1 MSVFVSGILL
11 GWLAEPWW
19 STLLAPT
26 GASGSR
32 DSAGGSVRRQPVVM
46 PPPGSGSA
54 DQGRPAQT
62 PSSRYSSTGEPR
74 DTLALAA
81 RLIGAH
87 RFADAEQLL
96 RRYLQDAYRD
106 VEAHR
111 LLAEVFA
118 GRSDYRAAIDQL
130 YEAKGYAYRLDALE
144 RLDTRIRALVAER
157 TAALN
162 RLQDQAGLLQL
173 YEQLTRL
180 EPSYANWY
188 LGLARAQLAALDTAG
203 ARQSLQLVAQ
213 DPEVGGRARA
223 MLADLDR
230 SDDEAPPPAGFVA
243 PQATAGVPLRRRG
256 DHFLVDAQINDS
268 FIARLLIDTGASM
281 TVLSEAALARSGLAY
296 ADTGTTRMFST
307 ANGMVRAPVYRLDSL
322 AVGDWQVTPIE
333 IGVLELDGSGS
344 LDGLLGMNFLRHF
357 HFVIDQQS
365 ASLRLTQEQR

>member
-106 VEAHR
+106 AEAHR

-188 LGLARAQLAALDTAG
+188 L
-203 ARQSLQLVAQ
+203 
-213 DPEVGGRARA
+213 
-223 MLADLDR
+223 DR
-230 SDDEAPPPAGFVA
+230 SDDKAPPPAGFVA